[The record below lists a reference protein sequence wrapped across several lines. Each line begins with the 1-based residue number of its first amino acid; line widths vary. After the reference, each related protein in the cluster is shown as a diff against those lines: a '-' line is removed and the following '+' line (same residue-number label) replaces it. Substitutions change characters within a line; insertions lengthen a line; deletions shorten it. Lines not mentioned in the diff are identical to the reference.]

1 MGQSLTTALP
11 ISMQPSIAAV
21 ALLAASAFAAPQFQG
36 DSSLARILQ
45 EQRFNM
51 GDGKF
56 GSAFAQ
62 EDGTISKEESTGNNE
77 RIGQYSYIDDTGK
90 TITVK
95 YSAGVNGFRI
105 LEGDHIPSG
114 GQKSAQNLNTVE
126 GAEPKEYEYEYYD
139 DTVPESPFVNPFDT
153 SHQQQQFLMAGD
165 LAGHLAQRVSPPSSP
180 PLRVHQPPS
189 PPRGSSPLARSSW
202 TGSPRASTSSSSLRS
217 RET

>member
-1 MGQSLTTALP
+1 M
-11 ISMQPSIAAV
+11 
-21 ALLAASAFAAPQFQG
+21 
-36 DSSLARILQ
+36 
-45 EQRFNM
+45 
-51 GDGKF
+51 
-56 GSAFAQ
+56 
-62 EDGTISKEESTGNNE
+62 GNNE

-153 SHQQQQFLMAGD
+153 SHQNQRFLMAGD
-165 LAGHLAQRVSPPSSP
+165 LAGHLAHPPGAPTTESPKRFFP
-180 PLRVHQPPS
+180 PGQIKLDRFPQ
-189 PPRGSSPLARSSW
+189 GFNL
-202 TGSPRASTSSSSLRS
+202 
-217 RET
+217 

>member
-1 MGQSLTTALP
+1 M
-11 ISMQPSIAAV
+11 
-21 ALLAASAFAAPQFQG
+21 
-36 DSSLARILQ
+36 ARILQ

-62 EDGTISKEESTGNNE
+62 EDGHAFKEESSGNNE

-114 GQKSAQNLNTVE
+114 GQTAAQAVLKNELGET
-126 GAEPKEYEYEYYD
+126 KEYEYEYYD
-139 DTVPESPFVNPFDT
+139 DTIPESPFVNPFDP
-153 SHQQQQFLMAGD
+153 SHQLPMLKAGD
-165 LAGHLAQRVSPPSSP
+165 LAGHLAQRVFTT
-180 PLRVHQPPS
+180 PL
-189 PPRGSSPLARSSW
+189 PLAPGVTTTPAPKRFFPKGQIKLDRFPAGFNFQFQSK
-202 TGSPRASTSSSSLRS
+202 
-217 RET
+217 

>member
-1 MGQSLTTALP
+1 M
-11 ISMQPSIAAV
+11 
-21 ALLAASAFAAPQFQG
+21 AASGLAAPQFQG

-95 YSAGVNGFRI
+95 YSAGVNGFR
-105 LEGDHIPSG
+105 
-114 GQKSAQNLNTVE
+114 
-126 GAEPKEYEYEYYD
+126 
-139 DTVPESPFVNPFDT
+139 
-153 SHQQQQFLMAGD
+153 
-165 LAGHLAQRVSPPSSP
+165 
-180 PLRVHQPPS
+180 
-189 PPRGSSPLARSSW
+189 
-202 TGSPRASTSSSSLRS
+202 
-217 RET
+217 

>member
-1 MGQSLTTALP
+1 MGAILSHP
-11 ISMQPSIAAV
+11 PPSMARIIASVAMLAV
-21 ALLAASAFAAPQFQG
+21 ASAAPQFQG

-62 EDGTISKEESTGNNE
+62 EDGVVFREESSGNNE

-95 YSAGVNGFRI
+95 YSAGINGFRI

-114 GQKSAQNLNTVE
+114 GQNSAQAATNSA
-126 GAEPKEYEYEYYD
+126 GEPEEYDYEYYD
-139 DTVPESPFVNPFDT
+139 DRQPQSVFVNPHDS
-153 SHQQQQFLMAGD
+153 SHHTKHLLDGN
-165 LAGHLAQRVSPPSSP
+165 LAGHLAGRVFTTPRPG
-180 PLRVHQPPS
+180 LAQPVE
-189 PPRGSSPLARSSW
+189 PRGRASHRARSSW
-202 TGSPRASTSSSSLRS
+202 R
-217 RET
+217 

>member
-1 MGQSLTTALP
+1 MGSCFSAAKQRTCMDKMLSKLIAVTPLACASL
-11 ISMQPSIAAV
+11 
-21 ALLAASAFAAPQFQG
+21 AAPQGQAFTG

-62 EDGTISKEESTGNNE
+62 EDGHAFKEESSGNNE

-114 GQKSAQNLNTVE
+114 GQNSAQAATNAA
-126 GAEPKEYEYEYYD
+126 GEPEEYDYEYYD
-139 DTVPESPFVNPFDT
+139 D
-153 SHQQQQFLMAGD
+153 
-165 LAGHLAQRVSPPSSP
+165 R
-180 PLRVHQPPS
+180 QPQS
-189 PPRGSSPLARSSW
+189 VF
-202 TGSPRASTSSSSLRS
+202 
-217 RET
+217 

>member
-1 MGQSLTTALP
+1 MCLPVLKTRVIGIVGWKTSPHPQLTVDF
-11 ISMQPSIAAV
+11 QV
-21 ALLAASAFAAPQFQG
+21 ALQAASAFAAPQFQG

-95 YSAGVNGFRI
+95 YSAGINGFR
-105 LEGDHIPSG
+105 
-114 GQKSAQNLNTVE
+114 
-126 GAEPKEYEYEYYD
+126 
-139 DTVPESPFVNPFDT
+139 
-153 SHQQQQFLMAGD
+153 
-165 LAGHLAQRVSPPSSP
+165 
-180 PLRVHQPPS
+180 
-189 PPRGSSPLARSSW
+189 
-202 TGSPRASTSSSSLRS
+202 
-217 RET
+217 

>member
-1 MGQSLTTALP
+1 MGSWLWTIRLSTYKLRML
-11 ISMQPSIAAV
+11 SK
-21 ALLAASAFAAPQFQG
+21 LLAVTSLACASLAAPQFTG

-62 EDGTISKEESTGNNE
+62 EDGHAFKEESAGNNE

-105 LEGDHIPSG
+105 LEGAHIPSG
-114 GQKSAQNLNTVE
+114 GQTSAQAELKNEV
-126 GAEPKEYEYEYYD
+126 GEPKEYEYEYYD
-139 DTVPESPFVNPFDT
+139 DTPPESPFVNPFDP
-153 SHQQQQFLMAGD
+153 SHQLPMLKAGD
-165 LAGHLAQRVSPPSSP
+165 LAGHLAQRKFTT
-180 PLRVHQPPS
+180 PL
-189 PPRGSSPLARSSW
+189 PLAP
-202 TGSPRASTSSSSLRS
+202 G
-217 RET
+217 ETTPPPTRFFPKGQIKLDRFPSGFNFQFQSK

>member
-1 MGQSLTTALP
+1 MGSLHCGHQAGRMAPT
-11 ISMQPSIAAV
+11 SFCAV
-21 ALLAASAFAAPQFQG
+21 ALLAATSLAAPQFQG

-45 EQRFNM
+45 EQWFNM

-114 GQKSAQNLNTVE
+114 GQKAALAATNVA
-126 GAEPKEYEYEYYD
+126 GEPEEYDYEYYD
-139 DTVPESPFVNPFDT
+139 DRQPQSVFVNPHDS
-153 SHQQQQFLMAGD
+153 SHHTKHLLDGN
-165 LAGHLAQRVSPPSSP
+165 LAGHLAGRVFTTPRPGLVQPAVEVEPRRKSFPPGQIQLDRFP
-180 PLRVHQPPS
+180 E
-189 PPRGSSPLARSSW
+189 GFNFNFRSQQ
-202 TGSPRASTSSSSLRS
+202 
-217 RET
+217 

>member
-1 MGQSLTTALP
+1 MGTSVG
-11 ISMQPSIAAV
+11 SEQPSRSLV
-21 ALLAASAFAAPQFQG
+21 DKMLSKLVTVLPLALLSHAAPQFTG

-62 EDGTISKEESTGNNE
+62 EDGHAFKEESAGNNE

-105 LEGDHIPSG
+105 LEGAHIPSG
-114 GQKSAQNLNTVE
+114 GQTSAQAELRNEV
-126 GAEPKEYEYEYYD
+126 GEPKEYEYEYYD
-139 DTVPESPFVNPFDT
+139 DTVPESPFVNPFDP
-153 SHQQQQFLMAGD
+153 SHQLPMLKAGD
-165 LAGHLAQRVSPPSSP
+165 LAGHLAQRKFTT
-180 PLRVHQPPS
+180 PL
-189 PPRGSSPLARSSW
+189 PLAP
-202 TGSPRASTSSSSLRS
+202 G
-217 RET
+217 ETPPAPNRFFPKGQIKLDRFPQGFNFQFQS